1 MAWIARYR
9 YSPQSSS
16 LGTCVSCRASSM
28 ARGWKPKAWRRIGS
42 QASGGSPEKSNHSIP
57 PGWRNKRGSFSSGT
71 SRRMAPLRSRWSR
84 RIIDDR
90 PPEGDHR
97 QDDRQARGEDIPR
110 GRRQQTG
117 DDLTE
122 DQRAGQ
128 GQQADQPLTVSTH
141 RDSSCGSLDGFEVV
155 PRDQPA
161 APGGVL
167 SAAAFLIIFDNQGMA
182 LIAAAAASVQEAPD
196 GAGLQAQPAAL
207 DAFHLELADV
217 GDDPRGRPID

>member
-28 ARGWKPKAWRRIGS
+28 ARGWKAKAWRRIGS
-42 QASGGSPEKSNHSIP
+42 QGSRGAPGKAHTNTPPRGPEADRPH
-57 PGWRNKRGSFSSGT
+57 GDDDEG
-71 SRRMAPLRSRWSR
+71 RRHDG
-84 RIIDDR
+84 DDR

-110 GRRQQTG
+110 GGRQQAG

-122 DQRAGQ
+122 NERAGP
-128 GQQADQPLTVSTH
+128 GQQADQPLTVLTH
-141 RDSSCGSLDGFEVV
+141 RDSSCGSLDGFEFV

-167 SAAAFLIIFDNQGMA
+167 SAAAFLIIFDNQGRA
-182 LIAAAAASVQEAPD
+182 LIAAAPASC
-196 GAGLQAQPAAL
+196 
-207 DAFHLELADV
+207 
-217 GDDPRGRPID
+217 